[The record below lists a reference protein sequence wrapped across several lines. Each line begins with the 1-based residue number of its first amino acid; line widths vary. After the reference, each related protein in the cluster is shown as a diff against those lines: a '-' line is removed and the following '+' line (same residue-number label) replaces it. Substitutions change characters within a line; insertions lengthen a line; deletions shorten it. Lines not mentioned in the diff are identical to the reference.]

1 MTMKREIL
9 RTAVLSAVSA
19 AGLVGLLALSCLSS
33 VMGDD
38 PYALIRYVT
47 IRSAAVLVA
56 VPVLTGL
63 MVAVDFVTPGDWM
76 RAVGDDPK
84 AAGCVMG
91 AVVLVIGAI
100 LCWT

>member
-1 MTMKREIL
+1 MKREIL
-9 RTAVLSAVSA
+9 RTAVLSGASAFGLAALLAVSYF
-19 AGLVGLLALSCLSS
+19 SS
-33 VMGDD
+33 TVTADD

-47 IRSAAVLVA
+47 IRLAAVLVA

-84 AAGCVMG
+84 AAGYVMG

>member
-1 MTMKREIL
+1 MKREIL

-19 AGLVGLLALSCLSS
+19 AGLAALLAVNHLYST
-33 VMGDD
+33 VTGDD

-47 IRSAAVLVA
+47 IRIAAVLVA

-63 MVAVDFVTPGDWM
+63 MTAVDYVTPGDWM
-76 RAVGDDPK
+76 RAVSNDPK
-84 AAGCVMG
+84 AAGYVMA
-91 AVVLVIGAI
+91 AVVLVIGAV